1 MNVPIF
7 LLQDM
12 DGAKQYKRRLHILEI
27 YANPTALTIKKG
39 FVFIFSMIP
48 YQKENYNY
56 WQSGK
61 KGINY

>member
-12 DGAKQYKRRLHILEI
+12 DETKQHKRRLHILEI
-27 YANPTALTIKKG
+27 YANPAALTIKKG
-39 FVFIFSMIP
+39 FVFMFSMIP
-48 YQKENYNY
+48 YQKEKYNY